1 MERMRIGAIAMMA
14 LIFLCIVAGN
24 VKSCEWGGE
33 SEEELEEV
41 EICDVPDYDKEIQ
54 GEEPVDSIIEYED
67 THHYVPPVIPSFVES
82 LLLCGWYFPVHD
94 SL

>member
-14 LIFLCIVAGN
+14 LIFVCIVAGN
-24 VKSCEWGGE
+24 IKSCEWGGE
-33 SEEELEEV
+33 SEEV
-41 EICDVPDYDKEIQ
+41 QICDGPDYGEEIQ
-54 GEEPVDSIIEYED
+54 GTEPVDSIIEYED

-82 LLLCGWYFPVHD
+82 LLLCGWYFPVLD

>member
-1 MERMRIGAIAMMA
+1 MYYGEDEDRGDSHDGLDICMH
-14 LIFLCIVAGN
+14 C
-24 VKSCEWGGE
+24 CWE
-33 SEEELEEV
+33 SEEELV
-41 EICDVPDYDKEIQ
+41 CDVPDCGEEIQ
-54 GEEPVDSIIEYED
+54 GKEPVDCIIEYED